1 MNIFCGKGFCLPLGK
16 RTYTMGILNVTPD
29 SFSDGGKWIDPD
41 TAASHALEMQ
51 AQGADFL
58 DIGAQSTRPGHIEIS
73 PEEELARLT
82 PVLERLRGNL
92 HIPVSIDT
100 YFPQVAR

>member
-1 MNIFCGKGFCLPLGK
+1 MGK

-73 PEEELARLT
+73 PEEELARL
-82 PVLERLRGNL
+82 
-92 HIPVSIDT
+92 
-100 YFPQVAR
+100 